1 MDSKNNKESTNMSNT
16 SSHKDISEK
25 STSGPTVL
33 FFWIWNWFATLPKTI
48 TNLYT
53 DIKNGD
59 LLARFTL
66 LDAMLQFIVAV
77 ATSCHPQED
86 GMGGDADEHKAEN
99 DKSKDFQVFGGAGR
113 TLRSRTVAAN
123 S

>member
-1 MDSKNNKESTNMSNT
+1 MSN
-16 SSHKDISEK
+16 SSSRKEMSEK

-77 ATSCHPQED
+77 ATSCHPQEE
-86 GMGGDADEHKAEN
+86 GMGGIGDTDEHKAEN
-99 DKSKDFQVFGGAGR
+99 DKSKDFQVFGGSGR